1 MLIFYF
7 MINPLPSSILTHS
20 PNTIHQLCTPR
31 QPYSKL
37 SSIFSPVFLFQY
49 NICMYIYVF
58 HIQMYCSLSLSL
70 YIYIYIYIYI
80 YMDKYLNVSSCGILF
95 FLEL

>member
-7 MINPLPSSILTHS
+7 MVNPLPSSILTHS
-20 PNTIHQLCTPR
+20 PNTIHQLHTPR

-49 NICMYIYVF
+49 NISMYIYVF
-58 HIQMYCSLSLSL
+58 HIQMYCSLSL
-70 YIYIYIYIYI
+70 YIYIFIYIHI
-80 YMDKYLNVSSCGILF
+80 DKYLNVLSCGIVF